1 MKVFDYNGN
10 DNKHDHNG
18 YEVLELFVEQKYSS
32 FKEEIS
38 HYKHFNMKDYIELVI
53 PKINEYIS
61 TETVKETKADS
72 GGGDWIKFKYDVL
85 AGSSLSF
92 HHLLCIILYCDYTEL
107 SRDFSSSFRA
117 LKPFEPLSS
126 IKARNANYWWMAKGL
141 RETVQLFGDYSGWGS
156 DEGTLPGP
164 FYSGLNNVMA
174 FPEFEIRFC
183 SPVSTSQQIE
193 VATQFAGSDG
203 CIIQLNNTV
212 YQHGFLHGF
221 SCGWVSR
228 YKEEAEVIYIG
239 GHYRIKIESVRIIN
253 RNQNFEEYFAV
264 LAKFNKI

>member
-38 HYKHFNMKDYIELVI
+38 HYKHFNMQDYHQLVI
-53 PKINEYIS
+53 PKSNEYMS
-61 TETVKETKADS
+61 TETVKGTKAKNGS
-72 GGGDWIKFKYDVL
+72 SVWVNFKYNIPN
-85 AGSSLSF
+85 GSSLSF

-141 RETVQLFGDYSGWGS
+141 RETVQLFGDYSGESG
-156 DEGTLPGP
+156 DYGTLSGP
-164 FYSGLNNVMA
+164 FYSGLNKVMA

-183 SPVSTSQQIE
+183 SPVSTSENIE
-193 VATQFAGSDG
+193 VAMKFAGPDG
-203 CIIQLNNTV
+203 CI
-212 YQHGFLHGF
+212 
-221 SCGWVSR
+221 
-228 YKEEAEVIYIG
+228 
-239 GHYRIKIESVRIIN
+239 
-253 RNQNFEEYFAV
+253 
-264 LAKFNKI
+264 